1 MMGQVSLS
9 FHVCNTSI
17 CINNHFM
24 LHISFLFVYLFI
36 CYIYVFCESTVAHNS
51 LDEYTF
57 HTLWCMF
64 LHTALAAF
72 HASVNLSMN
81 YLEVCGITV
90 STTLIV
96 RYFMSA
102 VPFRNRERI
111 TFDHL
116 VSMKKP
122 GETAVL
128 KVLRD
133 GKEQELSVILR
144 PVSPCHILLHL
155 IFICTF
161 NYKGAI
167 LWLLAGYQI

>member
-1 MMGQVSLS
+1 
-9 FHVCNTSI
+9 
-17 CINNHFM
+17 
-24 LHISFLFVYLFI
+24 
-36 CYIYVFCESTVAHNS
+36 
-51 LDEYTF
+51 
-57 HTLWCMF
+57 
-64 LHTALAAF
+64 
-72 HASVNLSMN
+72 MN
-81 YLEVCGITV
+81 YFEVCGITV

-144 PVSPCHILLHL
+144 PVSPWHILLHL
-155 IFICTF
+155 ISICNF
-161 NYKGAI
+161 DYMGAI